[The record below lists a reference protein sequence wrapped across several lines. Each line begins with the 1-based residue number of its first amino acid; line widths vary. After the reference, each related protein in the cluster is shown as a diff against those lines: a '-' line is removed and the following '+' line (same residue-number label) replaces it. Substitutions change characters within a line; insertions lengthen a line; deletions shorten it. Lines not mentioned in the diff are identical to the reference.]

1 MDFAFSDEAK
11 RFADEVRSWL
21 ADELPAD
28 WASELEPTSPEWIAF
43 QKDWDRKLY
52 EAGWGA
58 IFWPEEHGGMDATP
72 QQRVVFAKTM
82 AEAGAPDGLGKLGK
96 RLLAPVLFNHGS
108 EEQKQRFLPPI
119 LRGDQFWAQ
128 GFSEPGAGS
137 DLASLSTRGVVDGDE
152 LVLNGHKI
160 WTSHAWYC
168 DWIFALV
175 RTSVEERKQQG
186 ISFVLV
192 PTDLPGVRIE
202 KIHQIN
208 RKTEFAEVFFEDA
221 RIPLDQV
228 VGALGDGWRIAKS
241 LLQFERGAEMAFGR
255 AAEYRPGL
263 RRLIA
268 DLQGREDPRIA
279 GSLGRLQAR
288 YFASEVNAL
297 RLLGGQV
304 RGEEPGHQSAVVK
317 LQQTESWRAG
327 TVEQLRLLGPSA
339 LQGDWSHFE
348 RYLNSRSSTIAS
360 GTSEVQRE
368 IIARRVLELPR

>member
-11 RFADEVRSWL
+11 RFAAEVRSWL
-21 ADELPAD
+21 DTELPSD
-28 WASELEPTSPEWIAF
+28 WADRLEPTSPEWIDF
-43 QKDWDRKLY
+43 QKNWDRKLY

-58 IFWPEEHGGMDATP
+58 IFWPKEYGGMDAP
-72 QQRVVFAKTM
+72 PEKRLVFAKTM
-82 AEAGAPDGLGKLGK
+82 AEAGAPDGLGKLAK

-108 EEQKQRFLPPI
+108 EEQKERFLPPI
-119 LRGDQFWAQ
+119 LRGEQFWAQ

-137 DLASLSTRGVVDGDE
+137 DLASLSTRGDVDGDE
-152 LVLNGHKI
+152 VVLNGHKI

-192 PTDLPGVRIE
+192 PTDLGGVRIE

-221 RIPLDQV
+221 RIPMDHV
-228 VGALGDGWRIAKS
+228 VGELGDGWRIAKS

-263 RRLIA
+263 RHVIE
-268 DLQGREDPRIA
+268 DLVGSEDPRIA
-279 GSLGRLQAR
+279 GSLARLQSR

-297 RLLGGQV
+297 RLLGGQA
-304 RGEEPGHQSAVVK
+304 RGEEPGDLSAVVK
-317 LQQTESWRAG
+317 LQQSEAWRSG
-327 TVEQLRLLGPSA
+327 TVEQLRLLGPIA
-339 LQGDWSHFE
+339 LRSGWSHFE
-348 RYLNSRSSTIAS
+348 RYFNSRSSTIAS

-368 IIARRVLELPR
+368 IIARRVLGLPR